1 MEIQGKTIKKQ
12 NFLVN
17 LLMSPEVGILIPLI
31 ILCAI
36 TTMGNPLF
44 LTFNNFSVILIYAT
58 FMGIMAIGQGVV
70 IMSGEIDLSVGLN
83 AGFSGIM
90 FGYFTAVLQMHPV
103 ICIMAGLLTGTLIGF
118 LNGYLVAKFGLVNFV
133 TTLATMFLCWGLA
146 VTLSGGRPQML
157 VSAPFYLKYNLEKPL
172 GLSYSFFI
180 LVAIFIIMEIV
191 IRYTTVGRRIKAV
204 GGNKEAALMAGINV
218 MKVKWSAYVLSGT
231 LAAIGGI
238 LASISTNAAAPDF
251 GPGLEFRTITACAV
265 GGISFAGGS
274 GSILGVGIGILFV
287 NILNN
292 CLQLLRVEA
301 NWQLVIIGFVL
312 VISVIMDNLKKDIQ
326 ARNA

>member
-1 MEIQGKTIKKQ
+1 MEVEVKTTKKR
-12 NFLVN
+12 NFFVN

-31 ILCAI
+31 ILCGI
-36 TTMGNPLF
+36 TTSGNPLF

-58 FMGIMAIGQGVV
+58 YMGIISIGQGVV

-83 AGFSGIM
+83 ACFSGIV
-90 FGYFTAVLQMHPV
+90 FGYFTAVLQANPI
-103 ICIMAGLLTGTLIGF
+103 ICILAGIIAGVLIGT

-146 VTLSGGRPQML
+146 VTISGGRPL
-157 VSAPFYLKYNLEKPL
+157 LPFPMYYIEYSMAKPL

-180 LVAIFIIMEIV
+180 LLAIFIIMEIV
-191 IRYTTVGRRIKAV
+191 IRYTTVGRRFKAV
-204 GGNKEAALMAGINV
+204 GGNKEAALMAGIDV
-218 MKVKWSAYVLSGT
+218 VKVKWGAYILSGSFAAISGM
-231 LAAIGGI
+231 LAAI
-238 LASISTNAAAPDF
+238 SMNAASPDF
-251 GPGLEFRTITACAV
+251 GIGLEFRTITACAV

-292 CLQLLRVEA
+292 CLQLLRVES

-312 VISVIMDNLKKDIQ
+312 VISVILDNLKKEIQ
-326 ARNA
+326 ARRV

>member
-1 MEIQGKTIKKQ
+1 MEIQGEKIKKQ

-17 LLMSPEVGILIPLI
+17 LLMSPEVGILIPLV
-31 ILCAI
+31 ILCAV
-36 TTMGNPLF
+36 TTTGNPLF
-44 LTFNNFSVILIYAT
+44 LTFDNFSVILIYAT
-58 FMGIMAIGQGVV
+58 FMGVIAIGQGVV
-70 IMSGEIDLSVGLN
+70 IMAGEIDLSVGLN
-83 AGFSGIM
+83 AGLSGII
-90 FGYFTAVLQMHPV
+90 FGYCTVFLQWHPV
-103 ICIMAGLLTGTLIGF
+103 MCILAGLATGALIGF

-133 TTLATMFLCWGLA
+133 TTLATMFLCWGLS
-146 VTLSGGRPQML
+146 VTISGGRAVLPFPQGYLHYTM
-157 VSAPFYLKYNLEKPL
+157 AKPF

-191 IRYTTVGRRIKAV
+191 VRYTTAGRRIKAV
-204 GGNKEAALMAGINV
+204 GGNKEAALMAGINII
-218 MKVKWSAYVLSGT
+218 KVKWSAYVISGT

-238 LASISTNAAAPDF
+238 LSAISTNAAAPDF

-312 VISVIMDNLKKDIQ
+312 VISVILDNLKKDIQ